1 MEGCEKRGNYSQ
13 IFPKWPYVK
22 SVNYCIYCILYTHH
36 ILSSVLVV
44 IYPEECWLQNS
55 WDNTSQ
61 QWAGGSMALQ
71 MKTHHAAS
79 TAYRVRATCGI
90 QKVLSSVLG
99 CRLHFFPHVVASRQV
114 EMISAFHLELDLFQF
129 ASEILDNLLRHDFI
143 KKIKPI
149 ISPCFFV
156 GNLRSYINPH
166 ASVHPHQ
173 SPAMA
178 QLKPLS
184 EKLQEIME
192 TCEPLEIEGV
202 SERWWKRPG
211 QRGGFCEA
219 TVKGRSKNPWFLG
232 HWFYEQSR
240 NWEKT
245 LDQFFDLTRNGSLTQ
260 FNESNIM
267 TFRKCIYLATVE
279 RYYGTILRNDLD
291 ALWNDASS
299 SYFELFGLNSNN

>member
-1 MEGCEKRGNYSQ
+1 
-13 IFPKWPYVK
+13 
-22 SVNYCIYCILYTHH
+22 
-36 ILSSVLVV
+36 
-44 IYPEECWLQNS
+44 
-55 WDNTSQ
+55 
-61 QWAGGSMALQ
+61 MALQ

-90 QKVLSSVLG
+90 HKVLSSVLG
-99 CRLHFFPHVVASRQV
+99 YRLHFFPHVVASRQV

-129 ASEILDNLLRHDFI
+129 ASEILDNFLRHDFI

-166 ASVHPHQ
+166 ALT
-173 SPAMA
+173 SPSIPSPPWRSWSRSRRSC
-178 QLKPLS
+178 KKSWRP
-184 EKLQEIME
+184 
-192 TCEPLEIEGV
+192 V
-202 SERWWKRPG
+202 SLWRSKASRRDGEEDLD
-211 QRGGFCEA
+211 RGGFCEA
-219 TVKGRSKNPWFLG
+219 TVKGRSKNTWFLG
-232 HWFYEQSR
+232 QWFYEQSR

-245 LDQFFDLTRNGSLTQ
+245 LDHFFDLTRNGSLTQ
-260 FNESNIM
+260 FNESNMM